1 MYRPVLLAT
10 YAITQYLHPA
20 SDLDP
25 SIFRIINIIIHMA
38 NVGIVMCFVS
48 ITCRQRWVGIGAGA
62 IFALQPVNS
71 EIVNYISS
79 RSESLCTLFLLSS
92 LTLYAVATRIER
104 WRFSLYLASVVAFAA
119 ALGSKSI
126 AITLIAVLPL
136 LEWSTKPSSC
146 ASWLRRTM
154 QRNWPYWIVGSG
166 YLIVARNQLENALV
180 KAPVRDVSEQVFT
193 QLKAAVFYSKLLAMP
208 TELNVEHQFSV
219 ATTGLSLAASTA
231 IFACLSFVFVA
242 VRLYSLPRK
251 WMFWLAW
258 PVVTSAPV
266 VLVPLHVLVNE
277 HRMYLPMVAFGA
289 FLSALFVRLFSRDRR
304 AAVIT
309 ATCLLIVYSLLVIE
323 RNVVWQN
330 SKSLWT
336 DALRKA
342 PFMPRPHIFVGD
354 VHKEEG
360 RHESALKEYRTAAA
374 VSPQLLSNLDRVV
387 IYNNMGA
394 TLLAMGR
401 FNEAIEHYQKALSV
415 DPTYEK
421 ALASLA

>member
-1 MYRPVLLAT
+1 
-10 YAITQYLHPA
+10 
-20 SDLDP
+20 
-25 SIFRIINIIIHMA
+25 
-38 NVGIVMCFVS
+38 
-48 ITCRQRWVGIGAGA
+48 
-62 IFALQPVNS
+62 
-71 EIVNYISS
+71 
-79 RSESLCTLFLLSS
+79 
-92 LTLYAVATRIER
+92 
-104 WRFSLYLASVVAFAA
+104 
-119 ALGSKSI
+119 
-126 AITLIAVLPL
+126 
-136 LEWSTKPSSC
+136 
-146 ASWLRRTM
+146 
-154 QRNWPYWIVGSG
+154 
-166 YLIVARNQLENALV
+166 
-180 KAPVRDVSEQVFT
+180 
-193 QLKAAVFYSKLLAMP
+193 MP

-421 ALASLA
+421 ALASLEGLLAVSTDARIARAEELPRKRAEASRTGRGLPKLLRASNLPLKFRARRRHGSPWAFVMKGCRDGKRLLMPIMPSPFPVNTTPAIRRRQPRSCTRFASS